1 MSRWI
6 RGIYNAAANFN
17 MSRSLRAAAGRT
29 LDRND
34 KQLHTSADQRNQH
47 VESSQSGESSKLGN
61 STDGTASTTANRST
75 VIVGNDVIIT
85 DSRDICDTQCN
96 KCHPV
101 FCDHIEREYNDYLDA
116 TRSTQGQDSGSRL
129 RTGNEFGDSQR
140 SSHATRT
147 NVEYL
152 TGIPTGTTI

>member
-6 RGIYNAAANFN
+6 RGIYNAAASFN

-34 KQLHTSADQRNQH
+34 KQLHTRADQRNQH
-47 VESSQSGESSKLGN
+47 VESTKSCESNQSGEYGSTCHRNRDTACRTGN
-61 STDGTASTTANRST
+61 HCNTNACGHAVITTDN
-75 VIVGNDVIIT
+75 IL
-85 DSRDICDTQCN
+85 
-96 KCHPV
+96 
-101 FCDHIEREYNDYLDA
+101 EREYIDYLDA

-129 RTGNEFGDSQR
+129 RTGNEFGDSQH
-140 SSHATRT
+140 SSNATRT

-152 TGIPTGTTI
+152 TGIPTGSTI

>member
-47 VESSQSGESSKLGN
+47 VESVKSCESDQSGKLGSTCYRHRN
-61 STDGTASTTANRST
+61 SPCGS
-75 VIVGNDVIIT
+75 GNHCNT
-85 DSRDICDTQCN
+85 NACKHNDSPADN
-96 KCHPV
+96 LL
-101 FCDHIEREYNDYLDA
+101 EREYNDYITA
-116 TRSTQGQDSGSRL
+116 TRNTKGQDTGSGL
-129 RTGNEFGDSQR
+129 RSGNEFGDSQR
-140 SSHATRT
+140 SSNATRT
-147 NVEYL
+147 NVEYT

>member
-34 KQLHTSADQRNQH
+34 KQLHTSSDQRNQH
-47 VESSQSGESSKLGN
+47 VESSQSGESDQSGKYGGACHRN
-61 STDGTASTTANRST
+61 RDTKCGARDHCYANNCGHAKNRSSA
-75 VIVGNDVIIT
+75 T
-85 DSRDICDTQCN
+85 DD
-96 KCHPV
+96 P
-101 FCDHIEREYNDYLDA
+101 IEREYLDYLDA
-116 TRSTQGQDSGSRL
+116 TRSAKGKDTGSGIRA
-129 RTGNEFGDSQR
+129 GYEFGDSQR
-140 SSHATRT
+140 SSNATRT
-147 NVEYL
+147 NVEYT